1 MRNLLKGSD
10 AITGMDLNVFL
21 RDYEPQLRNVRCLYV
36 IQPMMERSAIT
47 KFGIAGELYGN
58 AYKRLRDYQ
67 IEYGDATKKN
77 DCKGTWIYYCG
88 ITKYNPYVLPA
99 NTEVRKTETYLKRL
113 FKSKLEKK
121 RGTERVKV
129 SPQKVIEVIQSIRF
143 KDAVKDEVRRQE
155 FKTLSRLRTTKETL
169 PLNAVT
175 RLRSPRMYSPTP
187 QELFKSTSFV
197 E

>member
-1 MRNLLKGSD
+1 
-10 AITGMDLNVFL
+10 
-21 RDYEPQLRNVRCLYV
+21 
-36 IQPMMERSAIT
+36 MERSAIT

-121 RGTERVKV
+121 TWNRKSESFTSKSHRSYTEYPIQRCRERWSSKARTVSRARILLTLNPRKKGFTRIPPTLAGPRGARDDGGPRARGPLDVAAGLTPAIKHTHTKKEKNER
-129 SPQKVIEVIQSIRF
+129 
-143 KDAVKDEVRRQE
+143 
-155 FKTLSRLRTTKETL
+155 
-169 PLNAVT
+169 
-175 RLRSPRMYSPTP
+175 
-187 QELFKSTSFV
+187 
-197 E
+197 

>member
-1 MRNLLKGSD
+1 M
-10 AITGMDLNVFL
+10 
-21 RDYEPQLRNVRCLYV
+21 DYEPQLRNVRCLYV

-67 IEYGDATKKN
+67 IEYGDATEKN

-129 SPQKVIEVIQSIRF
+129 SPQKRF
-143 KDAVKDEVRRQE
+143 W
-155 FKTLSRLRTTKETL
+155 S
-169 PLNAVT
+169 
-175 RLRSPRMYSPTP
+175 
-187 QELFKSTSFV
+187 KSSTMKFLILCALISSYALVFHTFLL
-197 E
+197 